1 MKTGIESIKDWE
13 ILRPSFHKDIYSAS
27 PYQAW
32 AVIVFAKLGSEYIL
46 ANIPRRGWTVP
57 SGRIEAGET
66 PVDTAVR
73 ETWEEI
79 GARIRPE
86 DLRYMGYYLV
96 REESGG
102 YATVPTYFVKLTNY
116 GDVPV
121 GSESLGTIQC
131 PLENVRML
139 YWMWDALIESV
150 FAIAEEYAK
159 NVGIVDC

>member
-1 MKTGIESIKDWE
+1 MKTGIESIEDWE
-13 ILRPSFHKDIYSAS
+13 IMHPSFHKETYSAT
-27 PYQAW
+27 PYRAW

-66 PVDTAVR
+66 PDDTAVR

-79 GARIRPE
+79 GARILPE

-116 GDVPV
+116 GDVPE

-131 PLENVRML
+131 PLENVRRL

-150 FAIAEEYAK
+150 FTIAEEYAK
-159 NVGIVDC
+159 N